1 MKAFVAIIV
10 PLIVTYKA
18 PFIVQD
24 PKEVN
29 KLCLLFIHLIITAS
43 HKRGMSMSEVHC
55 YLDIHC
61 LYQ

>member
-10 PLIVTYKA
+10 PLIVTYKE

-29 KLCLLFIHLIITAS
+29 KLCLLLLH
-43 HKRGMSMSEVHC
+43 
-55 YLDIHC
+55 
-61 LYQ
+61 